1 MILQALYGYYGRKQD
16 ELPHEGFEEKEIPF
30 LLVID
35 VNGDFVDLQ
44 DTRTPSGKKL
54 IARKFIVPQEEER
67 TGSNA
72 WQKANLLWDHY
83 GYVLGWPKS
92 DSDSDNSMAQK
103 QHGTFVEHII
113 TLSMKYPDD
122 EEIGAVLKF
131 LKRDSYDDVFS
142 HQSWNDCKK
151 IAGCNLSFMISGS
164 KQLVCENVN
173 VRAYVT
179 TVDVPE
185 DIDEGGADPK
195 AKDGICLVTG
205 EISRIARLH
214 PRTPILGAKSNAKIV
229 SFQKNMGFDSYGK
242 EKSYNAP
249 VSRGA
254 AFAYTTVLN
263 HMLAKESKQKL
274 LVGDSTAVFW
284 AEKKHDI
291 EDVFADIF
299 GEPAKDNP
307 IQDYKSLIATFRSP
321 EIGSKPELDPKTH
334 FYVLGLAPNA
344 ARIAVRF
351 WYDGTVEQVSN
362 NIYQHFDDCSIVH
375 GPNQPETLSLFRL
388 LVSTAVQGKSENIP
402 PNLAGE
408 FMQAILA
415 GSPYPKTLLS
425 SAIRRI
431 RAEREISYPRVT
443 LIKAVL
449 ARETRY
455 YNRNEKEVG
464 MALDTT
470 NNNIGYLMGR
480 LFAVLEK
487 IQEEANPGI
496 NATIRDRFYGAASS
510 TPVAVFSL
518 LMKLKNHHL
527 SKLANRGRAVNF
539 ERLIGEIMAGI
550 NGFPSH
556 LSLADQGRFA
566 VGYYHQRQD
575 FFTKKTVQ

>member
-1 MILQALYGYYGRKQD
+1 MILQALYSYYDRMYLEGVP
-16 ELPHEGFEEKEIPF
+16 ELEPQGFKRVEIPF
-30 LLVID
+30 LIIIKDDGSLID
-35 VNGDFVDLQ
+35 IQ
-44 DTRTPSGKKL
+44 ETRSGIGKQTRAKP
-54 IARKFIVPQEEER
+54 FMVPKIFEGSR
-67 TGSNA
+67 TSNI
-72 WQKANLLWDHY
+72 KANLLWDKAS
-83 GYVLGWPKS
+83 YVFGVGLKTNPQRLSKQKDKFRETILEYFPDYQNIREVSAVVSFLEKYTYQAEEHKS
-92 DSDSDNSMAQK
+92 W
-103 QHGTFVEHII
+103 
-113 TLSMKYPDD
+113 
-122 EEIGAVLKF
+122 EEIRITDPNLA
-131 LKRDSYDDVFS
+131 FS
-142 HQSWNDCKK
+142 LDTASNL
-151 IAGCNLSFMISGS
+151 ICNSER
-164 KQLVCENVN
+164 V
-173 VRAYVT
+173 VRALLQT
-179 TVDVPE
+179 KE
-185 DIDEGGADPK
+185 DAS
-195 AKDGICLVTG
+195 GICLITG
-205 EISRIARLH
+205 KYSPLVRLEN
-214 PRTPILGAKSNAKIV
+214 PIKGLRRSGKAESHFV
-229 SFQKNMGFDSYGK
+229 SFNESAYWSYGNN
-242 EKSYNAP
+242 EKKQYANANISKKASSAY
-249 VSRGA
+249 VA
-254 AFAYTTVLN
+254 AINYLQRR
-263 HMLAKESKQKL
+263 ESKQFL
-274 LVGDSTAVFW
+274 LINDSTIIFW

-291 EDVFADIF
+291 EDFFADIF

-351 WYDGTVEQVSN
+351 WYDGTVAQVSN
-362 NIYQHFDDCSIVH
+362 NIYQHFDDCAIVH
-375 GPNQPETLSLFRL
+375 GPSQPETLSLFRL
-388 LVSTAVQGKSENIP
+388 LVSTAVQEKPENIP
-402 PNLAGE
+402 PNLAGD
-408 FMQAILA
+408 FMRAILA
-415 GSPYPKTLLS
+415 GTPYPKTLLS

-431 RAEREISYPRVT
+431 RAKREISYPRVA

-527 SKLANRGRAVNF
+527 SKLDNRGRAVNF
-539 ERLIGEIMAGI
+539 ERLIGEIMDGI
-550 NGFPSH
+550 DGFPNH